1 MEHGKD
7 AYKEDQMMEEKE
19 KEFLVLKQEF
29 KSYKETA
36 EKQIFELT
44 RKTEEQEKRIIQ
56 LEMNNT
62 KTDLQY
68 AQIMQSLKTLNETTI
83 PNLTA
88 QVEELKNKPVK
99 RYETIVGSVL
109 GAIFG
114 AIGGAIVGLVL
125 KQ

>member
-1 MEHGKD
+1 MED
-7 AYKEDQMMEEKE
+7 KE
-19 KEFLVLKQEF
+19 KEFLLLRQEF
-29 KSYKETA
+29 KSYKENTDRLLN
-36 EKQIFELT
+36 EIL
-44 RKTEEQEKRIIQ
+44 RKTDEQEKRIIQ

-99 RYETIVGSVL
+99 RYESIIGSVL

>member
-1 MEHGKD
+1 
-7 AYKEDQMMEEKE
+7 MEEKE
-19 KEFLVLKQEF
+19 KEFLLLKQEF
-29 KSYKETA
+29 KSYREATDT
-36 EKQIFELT
+36 QLNELK

-56 LEMNNT
+56 LELNNT

-68 AQIMQSLKTLNETTI
+68 AQIMETLKKLNEKTI
-83 PNLTA
+83 PELTN
-88 QVEELKNKPVK
+88 QISELKDKPAK
-99 RYETIVGSVL
+99 RYEAIVGSVL